1 MAEEDANYSRE
12 QANAKKLQK
21 KRLDFVNGTLIDKML
36 RLFPAEQS
44 GFCRQGPL
52 RTHRL
57 CILLAMLFTLFGLF
71 PDITDWE
78 LGGKKKKVFM
88 NQIPI

>member
-1 MAEEDANYSRE
+1 
-12 QANAKKLQK
+12 
-21 KRLDFVNGTLIDKML
+21 ML

-52 RTHRL
+52 RIHRL

-71 PDITDWE
+71 PDVTDWE
-78 LGGKKKKVFM
+78 LGGKKKKIYESDTHWNMPMEMSDFYFYFYFLSEQ
-88 NQIPI
+88 NQQSSMP